1 MGSQFRCCSEGWRAR
16 AQNRRRGRP
25 GTMRTSVHGG
35 PHGHWAEGGTPERG
49 RTAEG
54 NWVPQAQASRPDADP
69 DAVPWPGGDQGGS
82 VLAQTFLVHVTAEL
96 SPVRTVRG
104 HKEPMSGISL

>member
-16 AQNRRRGRP
+16 AQNRRRARS

-35 PHGHWAEGGTPERG
+35 PHGQWAEGGTPERG

-54 NWVPQAQASRPDADP
+54 NWGCHRLRRPGRTLTRMQFHGQEP
-69 DAVPWPGGDQGGS
+69 
-82 VLAQTFLVHVTAEL
+82 AQTFLVHVTAEL